1 MLFAVTTK
9 VRLDGLFNFPTYFS
23 WITDPCLASS
33 NPLCERVYVR
43 DVGVIY
49 DGLDLNC
56 GSLLAASLREP
67 MPCIRLMSLLNIF
80 YISLCGLVFSSD
92 QAATFCKISIS
103 ELSRLEF

>member
-1 MLFAVTTK
+1 MTTK
-9 VRLDGLFNFPTYFS
+9 VRLGGLFNFPTYFS

-67 MPCIRLMSLLNIF
+67 MLGIRLMSPLNIF
-80 YISLCGLVFSSD
+80 YISRCGLVFSSD
-92 QAATFCKISIS
+92 QAPTVSKISIS